1 MKLLV
6 ILSPTWAFADWLK
19 SKFDRT
25 NTIKTLNSVY
35 LWVSIVSAGAIAAY
49 QKLLGATVSSDLYTS
64 LPYVVIILWS
74 YFLLSRCNEVFY
86 AFLKDAFDKMG
97 SDNDASTEK
106 NTSQKSSLTP
116 RDRIKL
122 SLKSY
127 LELNLN
133 FSILYALTEK
143 SLWKDCH
150 APTSIADAIYF
161 SGVTITTTGYGDI
174 TPCHWYPQFMTIYEV
189 FCGVLLLVVCFAIYA
204 GRLVQPLRQS

>member
-1 MKLLV
+1 MKVLAV
-6 ILSPTWAFADWLK
+6 LSPTWALADWLK

-25 NTIKTLNSVY
+25 NTIKILNSLY

-49 QKLLGATVSSDLYTS
+49 QELLGATVSSDLYTS

-86 AFLKDAFDKMG
+86 AFLKDAFDKME
-97 SDNDASTEK
+97 SYNEEPTDENNA
-106 NTSQKSSLTP
+106 QKSSLTP

-133 FSILYALTEK
+133 FSILYALTGK
-143 SLWKDCH
+143 SLWKDFH
-150 APTSIADAIYF
+150 APTSITEAIYF
-161 SGVTITTTGYGDI
+161 SGATITTTGYGDI
-174 TPCHWYPQFMTIYEV
+174 TPCHWYPQFMSIYEV

-204 GRLVQPLRQS
+204 GKLDQAKRKS